1 MERRRSKEVA
11 IADIV
16 RRGSIVRATIGGG
29 IAAGTDAA
37 IDMTEMVT
45 GLRSPGGGQ
54 GPETASR
61 TASARTDIVRAR
73 ARGNTEDIDRGVKN
87 VDVTK
92 TDTEDPGTTTTAI
105 TKERRVRGVRR
116 GVDPTAVEADHGH
129 HISTQGRAERGEK
142 HKSSNHPEQHRYH
155 HQLREF

>member
-16 RRGSIVRATIGGG
+16 RRGSIVRAMIGGG

-37 IDMTEMVT
+37 IDMTEMAT
-45 GLRSPGGGQ
+45 GLRSSGGGQ

-61 TASARTDIVRAR
+61 TASARTDIVHAR

-92 TDTEDPGTTTTAI
+92 TAIDDHETTTAI
-105 TKERRVRGVRR
+105 TKERRVRGEKR
-116 GVDPTAVEADHGH
+116 GVDPTAVEADRDRHT
-129 HISTQGRAERGEK
+129 STQDHAERGEK

>member
-37 IDMTEMVT
+37 IDMTEMAT
-45 GLRSPGGGQ
+45 GLRSSGGGQ

-61 TASARTDIVRAR
+61 TASARTDIVHAR

-92 TDTEDPGTTTTAI
+92 TAIDDHETTTAI
-105 TKERRVRGVRR
+105 TKERRVRGEKR
-116 GVDPTAVEADHGH
+116 GVDPTAVEADHERH
-129 HISTQGRAERGEK
+129 TSTQDHAERGEK

>member
-16 RRGSIVRATIGGG
+16 RRGSIVRAMIGGG

-37 IDMTEMVT
+37 IDMTEMAT
-45 GLRSPGGGQ
+45 GLRSSGGGQ

-61 TASARTDIVRAR
+61 TASARTDIVHAR

-92 TDTEDPGTTTTAI
+92 TAIDDHETTTAI
-105 TKERRVRGVRR
+105 TKERRVRGEKR
-116 GVDPTAVEADHGH
+116 GVDPTAVEADHERH
-129 HISTQGRAERGEK
+129 TSTQDHAERGEK

>member
-16 RRGSIVRATIGGG
+16 RRGSIVRAMIGGG

-73 ARGNTEDIDRGVKN
+73 ARGNAEDIDRGVKN

-92 TDTEDPGTTTTAI
+92 TAIDDHETTTAI
-105 TKERRVRGVRR
+105 TKERRVRGEKR
-116 GVDPTAVEADHGH
+116 GVDPTAVEADHERH
-129 HISTQGRAERGEK
+129 TSTQDHAERGEK

>member
-16 RRGSIVRATIGGG
+16 RRGSIVRAMIGGG

-37 IDMTEMVT
+37 IDMTEMAT
-45 GLRSPGGGQ
+45 GLRSSGGGQ

-61 TASARTDIVRAR
+61 TASARTDIVHAR
-73 ARGNTEDIDRGVKN
+73 ARGNKEDIDRGVKN

-92 TDTEDPGTTTTAI
+92 TAIDDHETTTAI
-105 TKERRVRGVRR
+105 TKERRVRGEKR
-116 GVDPTAVEADHGH
+116 GVDPTAVEADHERH
-129 HISTQGRAERGEK
+129 TSTQDHAERGEK

>member
-16 RRGSIVRATIGGG
+16 RRGSIVRAMIGGG
-29 IAAGTDAA
+29 IAAGTVAA
-37 IDMTEMVT
+37 IDMTEMAT
-45 GLRSPGGGQ
+45 GLRSSGGGQ

-61 TASARTDIVRAR
+61 TASARTDIVHAR
-73 ARGNTEDIDRGVKN
+73 ARGNKEDIDRGVKN

-92 TDTEDPGTTTTAI
+92 TAIDDHETTTAI
-105 TKERRVRGVRR
+105 TKERRVRGEKR
-116 GVDPTAVEADHGH
+116 GVDPTAVEADHDRH
-129 HISTQGRAERGEK
+129 TSTQDHAERGEK

>member
-16 RRGSIVRATIGGG
+16 RRGSIVRAMIGGG

-37 IDMTEMVT
+37 IDMTEMAT
-45 GLRSPGGGQ
+45 GLRSSGGGQ

-116 GVDPTAVEADHGH
+116 GVDPTAVEADHDRH
-129 HISTQGRAERGEK
+129 TSTQDHAERGEK

>member
-16 RRGSIVRATIGGG
+16 RRGSIVRAMIGGG

-37 IDMTEMVT
+37 IDMTEMAT
-45 GLRSPGGGQ
+45 GLRSSGGGQ

-61 TASARTDIVRAR
+61 TASARTDIVHAR

-92 TDTEDPGTTTTAI
+92 TAIDDHETTTAI
-105 TKERRVRGVRR
+105 TKERRVRGEKR
-116 GVDPTAVEADHGH
+116 GVDPTAVEADRDLHT
-129 HISTQGRAERGEK
+129 STQDHAERGEK

>member
-16 RRGSIVRATIGGG
+16 RRGSIVRAMIGGG

-37 IDMTEMVT
+37 IDMTEMAT
-45 GLRSPGGGQ
+45 GLRSSGGGQ
-54 GPETASR
+54 DPETASR
-61 TASARTDIVRAR
+61 TASTRTDIVRAR

-92 TDTEDPGTTTTAI
+92 TAIDDHETTTAI
-105 TKERRVRGVRR
+105 TKERRVRGEKR
-116 GVDPTAVEADHGH
+116 GVDPTAVEADHERH
-129 HISTQGRAERGEK
+129 TSTQDHAERGEK

>member
-37 IDMTEMVT
+37 IDMTEMAT
-45 GLRSPGGGQ
+45 GLRGSGGGQ
-54 GPETASR
+54 DPETASR
-61 TASARTDIVRAR
+61 TASTRTDIVRAR

-92 TDTEDPGTTTTAI
+92 TAIDDHETTTAI
-105 TKERRVRGVRR
+105 TKERRVRGEKR
-116 GVDPTAVEADHGH
+116 GVDPTAVEADHDRH
-129 HISTQGRAERGEK
+129 TSTQDHAERGEK

>member
-37 IDMTEMVT
+37 IDMTEMAT
-45 GLRSPGGGQ
+45 GLRSSGGGQ

-61 TASARTDIVRAR
+61 TASARTDIVHAR

-92 TDTEDPGTTTTAI
+92 TAIDDHETTTAI
-105 TKERRVRGVRR
+105 TKERRVRGEKR
-116 GVDPTAVEADHGH
+116 GVDPTAVEADHDRH
-129 HISTQGRAERGEK
+129 TSTQDHAERGEK

>member
-16 RRGSIVRATIGGG
+16 RRGSIVRAMIGGG

-37 IDMTEMVT
+37 IDMTEMAT
-45 GLRSPGGGQ
+45 GLRSSGGGQ

-61 TASARTDIVRAR
+61 TASARTDIVHAR

-92 TDTEDPGTTTTAI
+92 TAIDDHETTTAI
-105 TKERRVRGVRR
+105 TKERRVRGEKR
-116 GVDPTAVEADHGH
+116 GVDPTAVEADHDRH
-129 HISTQGRAERGEK
+129 TSTQDHAERGEK

>member
-16 RRGSIVRATIGGG
+16 RRGSIVRAMIGGG

-37 IDMTEMVT
+37 IDMTEMAT
-45 GLRSPGGGQ
+45 GLRSSGGGQ

-61 TASARTDIVRAR
+61 TASARTDIVHAR
-73 ARGNTEDIDRGVKN
+73 ARGNKEDIDRGVKN

-92 TDTEDPGTTTTAI
+92 TAIDDHETTTAI
-105 TKERRVRGVRR
+105 TKERRVRGEKR
-116 GVDPTAVEADHGH
+116 GVDPTAVEADHERH
-129 HISTQGRAERGEK
+129 TSTQDHAERGEK
-142 HKSSNHPEQHRYH
+142 HKSTNHPEQHRYH

>member
-16 RRGSIVRATIGGG
+16 RRGSIVRAMIGGG

-37 IDMTEMVT
+37 IDMTEMAT
-45 GLRSPGGGQ
+45 GLRSSGGGQ

-92 TDTEDPGTTTTAI
+92 TAIDDHETTTAI
-105 TKERRVRGVRR
+105 TKERRVRGEKR
-116 GVDPTAVEADHGH
+116 GVDPTAVEADHDRH
-129 HISTQGRAERGEK
+129 TSTQDHAERGEK

>member
-37 IDMTEMVT
+37 IDMTEMAT
-45 GLRSPGGGQ
+45 GLRGSGGGQ
-54 GPETASR
+54 DPETASR
-61 TASARTDIVRAR
+61 TASTRTDIVRAR

-92 TDTEDPGTTTTAI
+92 TAIDDHETTTAI
-105 TKERRVRGVRR
+105 TKERRVRGEKR
-116 GVDPTAVEADHGH
+116 GVDPTAVEADHERH
-129 HISTQGRAERGEK
+129 TSTQDHAERGEK

>member
-16 RRGSIVRATIGGG
+16 RRGSIVRAMIGGG

-37 IDMTEMVT
+37 IDMTEMAT
-45 GLRSPGGGQ
+45 GLRGSGGGQ
-54 GPETASR
+54 DPETASR
-61 TASARTDIVRAR
+61 TASTRTDIVRAR

-92 TDTEDPGTTTTAI
+92 TAIDDHETTTAI
-105 TKERRVRGVRR
+105 TKERRVRGEKR
-116 GVDPTAVEADHGH
+116 GVDPTAVEADHERH
-129 HISTQGRAERGEK
+129 TSTQDHAERGEK

>member
-16 RRGSIVRATIGGG
+16 RRGSIVRAMIGGG

-92 TDTEDPGTTTTAI
+92 TAIDDHETTTAI
-105 TKERRVRGVRR
+105 TKERRVRGEKR
-116 GVDPTAVEADHGH
+116 GVDPTAVEADHERH
-129 HISTQGRAERGEK
+129 TSTQDHAERGEK

>member
-92 TDTEDPGTTTTAI
+92 TAIDDHETTTAI
-105 TKERRVRGVRR
+105 TKERRVRGEKR
-116 GVDPTAVEADHGH
+116 GVDPTAVEADHERH
-129 HISTQGRAERGEK
+129 TSTQDHAERGEK

>member
-37 IDMTEMVT
+37 IDMTEMAT
-45 GLRSPGGGQ
+45 GLRGSGGGQ
-54 GPETASR
+54 DPETASR
-61 TASARTDIVRAR
+61 TASTRTDIVRAR

-92 TDTEDPGTTTTAI
+92 TAIDDHETTTAI
-105 TKERRVRGVRR
+105 TKERRVRGEKR
-116 GVDPTAVEADHGH
+116 GVDPTAVEADRDCHT
-129 HISTQGRAERGEK
+129 STQDHAKRGEK

>member
-16 RRGSIVRATIGGG
+16 RRGSIVRAMIGGG

-92 TDTEDPGTTTTAI
+92 TAIDDHETTTAI
-105 TKERRVRGVRR
+105 TKERRVRGEKR
-116 GVDPTAVEADHGH
+116 GVDPTAVEADHDRH
-129 HISTQGRAERGEK
+129 TSTQDHAERGEK

>member
-16 RRGSIVRATIGGG
+16 RRGSIVRAMIGGG

-37 IDMTEMVT
+37 IDMTEMAT
-45 GLRSPGGGQ
+45 GLRSSGGGQ

-61 TASARTDIVRAR
+61 TASARTDIVHAR

-87 VDVTK
+87 IDVTK
-92 TDTEDPGTTTTAI
+92 TAIDDHETTTAI
-105 TKERRVRGVRR
+105 TKERRVRGEKR
-116 GVDPTAVEADHGH
+116 GVDPTAVEADHERH
-129 HISTQGRAERGEK
+129 TSTQDHAERGEK